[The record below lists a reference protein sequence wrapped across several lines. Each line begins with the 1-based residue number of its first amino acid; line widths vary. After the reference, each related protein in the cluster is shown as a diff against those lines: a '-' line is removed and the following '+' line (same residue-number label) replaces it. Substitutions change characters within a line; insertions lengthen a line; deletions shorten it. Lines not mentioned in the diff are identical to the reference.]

1 MKMTTR
7 SHRNLPHVV
16 IVAFA
21 LAGALVASPASARES
36 AIPRMLVGGRAD
48 LARTS
53 ALVAF
58 LNDAGL
64 KILAQASRAGD
75 AGDDVPLASRSS
87 SDRSSSTAP
96 VATETSRAGAS
107 DRSEGKERGF
117 IALWLAYRI
126 FGSLGLFVLV
136 FGAGVVLSSRP
147 RP

>member
-1 MKMTTR
+1 IATSIPPRRRSRIGCSRSARDRSARDHVRRLENRPMKMTTR

-64 KILAQASRAGD
+64 KILAQAS
-75 AGDDVPLASRSS
+75 
-87 SDRSSSTAP
+87 
-96 VATETSRAGAS
+96 
-107 DRSEGKERGF
+107 
-117 IALWLAYRI
+117 
-126 FGSLGLFVLV
+126 
-136 FGAGVVLSSRP
+136 
-147 RP
+147 